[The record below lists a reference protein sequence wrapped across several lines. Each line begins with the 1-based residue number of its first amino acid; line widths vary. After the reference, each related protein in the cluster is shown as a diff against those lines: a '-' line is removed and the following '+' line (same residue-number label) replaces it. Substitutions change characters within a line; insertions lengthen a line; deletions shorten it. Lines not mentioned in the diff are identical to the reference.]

1 MAMNRTHPT
10 SALATVLTVAGA
22 LGLAATPVWLALGV
36 AAQTSKDSAPQSPLP
51 PTPPADR
58 SLPPGKQPD
67 GPGAGPPRKPVVPQ
81 QRSDGARALDKL
93 PQTAEEKRRQL
104 SDLYAQLAAAE
115 SEDAATKLAASI
127 ERLWR
132 HSGSDTASLL
142 ISRAAK
148 VAAEKRTELAEK
160 LLDRAVTIA
169 PDYTE
174 GFSQRA
180 FFHYSQNNMTAAL
193 GDLRRV
199 LALDPNHF
207 KAMEGIVQIWRDTG
221 NKKGAYEVLK
231 QLLDVH
237 PYAAGAKQAYEELKR
252 EVEGR
257 GI

>member
-1 MAMNRTHPT
+1 MNPSLRP
-10 SALATVLTVAGA
+10 LAVS
-22 LGLAATPVWLALGV
+22 LAAALVVALVATPLPGRFATPV
-36 AAQTSKDSAPQSPLP
+36 AAQTAQEPAPQLP
-51 PTPPADR
+51 RRPSPPAEPFR
-58 SLPPGKQPD
+58 PPGDAQAPPERGGPRPVLPQP
-67 GPGAGPPRKPVVPQ
+67 
-81 QRSDGARALDKL
+81 RSDGARALDKL
-93 PQTAEEKRRQL
+93 PQTAEDKRRQL
-104 SDLYAQLAAAE
+104 TDLYAQLAAAE
-115 SEDAATKLAASI
+115 SEEAAGKMAGSI

-132 HSGSDTASLL
+132 HSGSDTVNLL

-160 LLDRAVTIA
+160 LLDHAVAMA

-180 FFHYSQNNMTAAL
+180 FFHYSQSNTTAAL

-237 PYAAGAKQAYEELKR
+237 PFATGAKQAYDELKR